1 MHRRQFLH
9 AAAMTATAMPLV
21 GVPALA
27 QSTPAPSGDDS
38 LTGRVSAVAPEA
50 MLEALLTTPVT
61 TPLLPVDTPP
71 VEPAPWDDLS
81 DVDLAGAVGGV
92 LFQTGFDAN
101 DNPLAI
107 ANAMVHPDADA
118 ATAALANIAPEDMD
132 QWLGMPWFVQA
143 FDEAFTPYA
152 VSAVQVGYLLMVGG
166 AESLAD
172 GPSSVDGATPEREPS
187 LELRAI
193 SYMTAMLD
201 HMEDVL
207 ASLEA

>member
-9 AAAMTATAMPLV
+9 ATALTATALPLA
-21 GVPALA
+21 GLPALA
-27 QSTPAPSGDDS
+27 QSTPAPAGDDS

-50 MLEALLTTPVT
+50 LLEALLTTPVT

-71 VEPAPWDDLS
+71 VEPVPWDDLS
-81 DVDLAGAVGGV
+81 DVDLEGAVGGV
-92 LFQTGFDAN
+92 LFQTGYDAN

-118 ATAALANIAPEDMD
+118 AALALGNVGPEGMD
-132 QWLGMPWFVQA
+132 QWLGMPWFVQG
-143 FDEAFTPYA
+143 FDDYA
-152 VSAVQVGYLLMVGG
+152 VSLVQIGYLLMVGG
-166 AESLAD
+166 AEPLGD

>member
-1 MHRRQFLH
+1 MHRRQFLNT
-9 AAAMTATAMPLV
+9 AALATAALPLS
-21 GVPALA
+21 GHLALA
-27 QSTPAPSGDDS
+27 QSTPAPVGDES
-38 LTGRVSAVAPEA
+38 LIGRVSAVAPDA
-50 MLEALLTTPVT
+50 LLEALLTTPVT

-71 VEPAPWDDLS
+71 VEPVPWDDLS
-81 DVDLAGAVGGV
+81 DIDLDGTVGGV

-118 ATAALANIAPEDMD
+118 AAAAIADVGPSNMH

-143 FDEAFTPYA
+143 FDDYA
-152 VSAVQVGYLLMVGG
+152 VSAVQIGYLLLVGG
-166 AESLAD
+166 AESPDDEPVGSA
-172 GPSSVDGATPEREPS
+172 GATPAREPS

-207 ASLEA
+207 ASLGA